1 MINDMITLAIVLAV
15 IAFLMALGALLLSVY
30 TWGFVNYAGRTISG
44 DKRPDVVEQVSS
56 SSSKIGRDLGIRSL
70 KVPEEPPEMV
80 APNLRNPPKI
90 RGGFGS
96 RMEIDASHISREGE
110 VSGEG
115 DTATGQTSA
124 G

>member
-1 MINDMITLAIVLAV
+1 MINDMITLAVVLAV
-15 IAFLMALGALLLSVY
+15 IAFLMALGSLLLSVY
-30 TWGFVNYAGRTISG
+30 TWGFVNYAGRATQ
-44 DKRPDVVEQVSS
+44 DNKRPDNVEQAESS
-56 SSSKIGRDLGIRSL
+56 NVRKDLGVRSS

-96 RMEIDASHISREGE
+96 RMEVDASHVSGEGE

-115 DTATGQTSA
+115 DTAAGQASV